1 MGKDS
6 VQLKSIE
13 AEEPTESDG
22 NGGNKIEKGG
32 KLEREGEREELS
44 SVNMFVP
51 LQCSAAIYVTT
62 PHTPSFSTNFKHTTN
77 NNTDSEAIF

>member
-32 KLEREGEREELS
+32 KLEREDGAKVKGTFPPITIQKRVS
-44 SVNMFVP
+44 SNRYKIHAKV
-51 LQCSAAIYVTT
+51 
-62 PHTPSFSTNFKHTTN
+62 
-77 NNTDSEAIF
+77 

>member
-1 MGKDS
+1 MLGFAAQAPRSFEVGKDS

-32 KLEREGEREELS
+32 KLEREDGERGRAR
-44 SVNMFVP
+44 VFF
-51 LQCSAAIYVTT
+51 
-62 PHTPSFSTNFKHTTN
+62 FSQRGKK
-77 NNTDSEAIF
+77 I

>member
-32 KLEREGEREELS
+32 KLEREDGERGRAR
-44 SVNMFVP
+44 VF
-51 LQCSAAIYVTT
+51 
-62 PHTPSFSTNFKHTTN
+62 FSTLKHRVEQTSGYFHTN
-77 NNTDSEAIF
+77 RRQYFPNQV

>member
-32 KLEREGEREELS
+32 KLEREDGERGRAR
-44 SVNMFVP
+44 VFF
-51 LQCSAAIYVTT
+51 
-62 PHTPSFSTNFKHTTN
+62 FSQRGKK
-77 NNTDSEAIF
+77 I